1 VYISNNLRSTFAL
14 NQTPLGDDLDSLD
27 FATNARDQA
36 AIVDGRMHGTSVLQ
50 AFDEAWHKASEF
62 NSEHAND

>member
-14 NQTPLGDDLDSLD
+14 NQTPRDDFNSLD

-50 AFDEAWHKASEF
+50 AFDEAWHKASEL
-62 NSEHAND
+62 NSEQVND